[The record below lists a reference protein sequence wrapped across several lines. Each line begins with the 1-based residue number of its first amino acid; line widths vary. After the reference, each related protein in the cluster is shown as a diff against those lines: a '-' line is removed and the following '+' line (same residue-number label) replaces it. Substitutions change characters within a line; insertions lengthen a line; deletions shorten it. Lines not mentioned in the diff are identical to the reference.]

1 MINIALRNPEKKKK
15 LQNTRAAVRCAST
28 NPFCVIL
35 FNCVFTLGNLRPNEQ
50 LQFDIIDL
58 NFTDRAK
65 AIPGSIR
72 AFVYLTGNFSGLH
85 FCGRWSRYQ

>member
-1 MINIALRNPEKKKK
+1 MHFETQKKK
-15 LQNTRAAVRCAST
+15 LQNTRMPVACAST
-28 NPFCVIL
+28 NPFGVIS

-72 AFVYLTGNFSGLH
+72 AVVYLTGNVSGLH
-85 FCGRWSRYQ
+85 FCGLWWPYQ